1 MRQPLSALAIFL
13 VLIAPACNKKDA
25 GASAAASASA
35 AVPAVPAG
43 TTVTFTVPKAGTK
56 LDEKD
61 AMSMNF
67 SIAATQNGK
76 NVMNANVTNKQ
87 AHDSAKEVL
96 ASNSVGP
103 TKVRIT
109 YTRREETETN
119 IRGKE
124 HTKKSP
130 LEGNTYV
137 VERKGDEVL
146 VTRED
151 GKKISKKETDEV
163 KKDNHDLGK
172 PDPFRKMLP
181 DHALTKG
188 EKIEPSK
195 DAIRDLFSNGEEDA
209 KPMDVDKAELVFQ
222 GTKSDGKH
230 TAAVFDMKIGVTG
243 YPDKTMGMQMQLVG
257 TLSIDVATGW
267 PLAVSMSGPLVVKG
281 DDAAHHVQISGEGK
295 MTMSADYT
303 YK

>member
-1 MRQPLSALAIFL
+1 MRSSISTLAISL
-13 VLIAPACNKKDA
+13 VLLAPACSKKGAD
-25 GASAAASASA
+25 ASASASASASA
-35 AVPAVPAG
+35 AAAPAG
-43 TTVTFTVPKAGTK
+43 TTITFTVPKPGTK
-56 LDEKD
+56 LEEKD
-61 AMSMNF
+61 AMAMNF

-76 NVMNANVTNKQ
+76 NVMNANIANKQ

-96 ASNSVGP
+96 ASNDVGP
-103 TKVRIT
+103 TKVRIS

-137 VERKGDEVL
+137 VERKGDEVT

-151 GKKISKKETDEV
+151 GKKVSKKEADEV

-172 PDPFRKMLP
+172 PDPFRKLLP
-181 DHALTKG
+181 DRPLVKG
-188 EKIEPSK
+188 EKIDASK
-195 DAIRDLFSNGEEDA
+195 DAIRDLFSNGEDDA
-209 KPMDVDKAELVFQ
+209 KPMDVASAELVFQ

-230 TAAVFDMKIGVTG
+230 TAAMFDMKVAVTG
-243 YPDKTMGMQMQLVG
+243 HPDKTMGLQMQLVG
-257 TLSIDVATGW
+257 TVSVDVATGW
-267 PLAVSMSGPLVVKG
+267 PIAVSMSGPLVVNG
-281 DDAAHHVQISGEGK
+281 EDAAHHVQISGEGK